1 MKKREFKRLVR
12 DIFEVTRQQAPEDTG
27 NLSKNA
33 LKLEWIDQNTARI
46 YIDEEIAP
54 YMPYTNEPWVSS
66 WWRGKQN
73 PNLYWFDKMAQIAKM
88 MIESATGTEASRSSY
103 NFADV
108 DLLKMEREYQN
119 KTGDYSAYDAYYHS
133 SYLSETHMPLSQ
145 WIGAVRGKYGG

>member
-1 MKKREFKRLVR
+1 MNKREFKRLVR
-12 DIFEVTRQQAPEDTG
+12 DIFEITRKQAPEDTG
-27 NLSKNA
+27 NLSENA
-33 LKLEWIDQNTARI
+33 LKLVWIDQNTARI

-88 MIESATGTEASRSSY
+88 MIESATGAEASRSIY

>member
-1 MKKREFKRLVR
+1 MEKREFKRLVR

-27 NLSKNA
+27 NLSENA
-33 LKLEWIDQNTARI
+33 LKLVWIDQNTARI

-88 MIESATGTEASRSSY
+88 MIESATGAEASRSSY

-145 WIGAVRGKYGG
+145 WIGAVGGKYGG

>member
-1 MKKREFKRLVR
+1 MEKRKFERLVR
-12 DIFEVTRQQAPEDTG
+12 DIFEITRQQAPEDTG
-27 NLSKNA
+27 NLSENA
-33 LKLEWIDQNTARI
+33 LKLVWIDQNTARI

-88 MIESATGTEASRSSY
+88 MIESATGAEASRSIY
-103 NFADV
+103 NFSDV

-145 WIGAVRGKYGG
+145 WIGAVVGKYGG

>member
-1 MKKREFKRLVR
+1 MNKREFKRLVR
-12 DIFEVTRQQAPEDTG
+12 DIFEITRKQAPEDTG
-27 NLSKNA
+27 NLSENA
-33 LKLEWIDQNTARI
+33 LKLVWIDQNTARI

-88 MIESATGTEASRSSY
+88 MIESATGVEASRSIY

-108 DLLKMEREYQN
+108 DLLKIEREYQN

-145 WIGAVRGKYGG
+145 WIGAVEGKYGG

>member
-1 MKKREFKRLVR
+1 MNKREFKRLVR
-12 DIFEVTRQQAPEDTG
+12 DIFEITRKQAPEDTG
-27 NLSKNA
+27 NLSENA
-33 LKLEWIDQNTARI
+33 LKLVWIDQNTARI

-88 MIESATGTEASRSSY
+88 MIESATGAEASRSIY

-145 WIGAVRGKYGG
+145 WIGAVEGKYGG